1 LKTDP
6 EILQNP
12 LFRIAYD
19 GAWYHD
25 GALITRAALA
35 KLFSDRALNIDAE
48 GGYWL
53 KTPHEQYP
61 VEVEDVPFVIVDYK
75 VVPGGYD
82 LMTNM
87 DEIIEVGPKNPL
99 FLRRDKVSGD
109 ELPYIE
115 VRAGLLARLSRGVY
129 YNLVEECGAALRS
142 RGGVFPLGFL

>member
-1 LKTDP
+1 MKTDS

-35 KLFSDRALNIDAE
+35 KLFSDRALKMDAE

-61 VEVEDVPFVIVDYK
+61 VEVEDVPYVIVDYT

-82 LMTNM
+82 FITNM
-87 DEIIEVGPKNPL
+87 EEVIEVGPAHPV
-99 FLRRDKVSGD
+99 FLQRDKISGD

-129 YNLVEECGAALRS
+129 YNLVEACGAVLRS
-142 RGGVFPLGFL
+142 RGEAFPLGLL